1 MVAVN
6 LYLKGYDMYTHY
18 SMKDSAP
25 NFGSYACELCQTTVA
40 GERYDYI
47 ARDVDDEIVE
57 LSICVDCVFDVE
69 GISCTN

>member
-1 MVAVN
+1 
-6 LYLKGYDMYTHY
+6 MYTHF
-18 SMKDSAP
+18 SMKDAAP
-25 NFGSYACELCQTTVA
+25 NFGSCACELCHTSIV

-47 ARDVDDEIVE
+47 ARDVNDDIVE

>member
-1 MVAVN
+1 
-6 LYLKGYDMYTHY
+6 MYKLY

-47 ARDVDDEIVE
+47 ARDADDDIVE
-57 LSICVDCVFDVE
+57 LSICIDCVCELE
-69 GISCTN
+69 GIDNV